1 MKGGMVVRIRVAPKD
16 CMSIVDAAQVLG
28 IQSEQYSMSALTS
41 LVLSSLLEVQ
51 RKAGTVPTRSGFEYL
66 SMMEPYTNR
75 KGVTRQKMT
84 DALYKGQLQGA
95 VGGLAEVTTAV
106 DPIGVASDKTTEELM
121 AEFQELHER
130 WETLTAVEVSR
141 YNDLNVLLFS

>member
-1 MKGGMVVRIRVAPKD
+1 MKGGMVVRLRIAPKD
-16 CMSIVDAAQVLG
+16 CMSIIDAAQTLG
-28 IQSEQYSMSALTS
+28 IQPTQYSMSALTS

-95 VGGLAEVTTAV
+95 IGGLAQPAPIAEEVAN
-106 DPIGVASDKTTEELM
+106 GKTTEELM
-121 AEFQELHER
+121 EEFKELHER
-130 WETLTAVEVSR
+130 WETLTAEEVRR
-141 YNDLNVLLFS
+141 YNDLNALLFS

>member
-16 CMSIVDAAQVLG
+16 CMSLVDTAQALG
-28 IQSEQYSMSALTS
+28 IQPTQYSMSALTS

-84 DALYKGQLQGA
+84 DALYKGQLQAA
-95 VGGLAEVTTAV
+95 VSGLSQPVAAAVAVATAE
-106 DPIGVASDKTTEELM
+106 GKTTEELM
-121 AEFQELHER
+121 EEFKELHER
-130 WETLTAVEVSR
+130 WETLTAVETVR
-141 YNDLNVLLFS
+141 YNDLNALLFS

>member
-1 MKGGMVVRIRVAPKD
+1 MKGGMVVRIRVSPKD

-28 IQSEQYSMSALTS
+28 IQPTQYSMSALTS

-84 DALYKGQLQGA
+84 DALYKGQLRGA
-95 VGGLAEVTTAV
+95 ASGLSQ
-106 DPIGVASDKTTEELM
+106 PASLIDVKEITEGKTTEELM
-121 AEFQELHER
+121 EEFKELHER
-130 WETLTAVEVSR
+130 WETLTAEEVRR
-141 YNDLNVLLFS
+141 YNDLNALLFS

>member
-16 CMSIVDAAQVLG
+16 CMSIIDAAQTLG
-28 IQSEQYSMSALTS
+28 IQPTQYSMSALTS

-84 DALYKGQLQGA
+84 EALYAGQLQGA
-95 VGGLAEVTTAV
+95 VSGPVQ
-106 DPIGVASDKTTEELM
+106 PASLIDVREIVEGKTTEELM
-121 AEFQELHER
+121 VEFKELHER
-130 WETLTAVEVSR
+130 WETLTSAEAAR
-141 YNDLNVLLFS
+141 YNDLNALLFS

>member
-1 MKGGMVVRIRVAPKD
+1 MKGGMVVRIRVSPKD
-16 CMSIVDAAQVLG
+16 CMSLVDAAQALG
-28 IQSEQYSMSALTS
+28 IQSTQYSMSALTS

-75 KGVTRQKMT
+75 KGVIRQKMT

-95 VGGLAEVTTAV
+95 VGGLPRLTAPV
-106 DPIGVASDKTTEELM
+106 VEAAIGDKTTEELM

-130 WETLTAVEVSR
+130 WETLTDLEVSR
-141 YNDLNVLLFS
+141 YNDLNALLFS

>member
-16 CMSIVDAAQVLG
+16 CMSIVDAAQTLG
-28 IQSEQYSMSALTS
+28 IQPTQYSMSALTS

-51 RKAGTVPTRSGFEYL
+51 RKAGTVPIRSGFEYL

-75 KGVTRQKMT
+75 KGATRQKMT

-95 VGGLAEVTTAV
+95 ASGLSQPVAAAVATATTE
-106 DPIGVASDKTTEELM
+106 GKTTEELM
-121 AEFQELHER
+121 EEFKELHER
-130 WETLTAVEVSR
+130 WETLTAVETTR
-141 YNDLNVLLFS
+141 YNDLNALLFS

>member
-1 MKGGMVVRIRVAPKD
+1 MKGGMVVRIRVSPKD
-16 CMSIVDAAQVLG
+16 CMSLVDAAQVLG
-28 IQSEQYSMSALTS
+28 LQPTQYSMSALTS

-95 VGGLAEVTTAV
+95 VGGLAQSAPAVVATAE
-106 DPIGVASDKTTEELM
+106 GKTTEELM

-130 WETLTAVEVSR
+130 WETLTAEEVRR
-141 YNDLNVLLFS
+141 YNDLNALLFS

>member
-1 MKGGMVVRIRVAPKD
+1 MKGGMVVRIRVSPKD
-16 CMSIVDAAQVLG
+16 CMSIIDAAQVLG
-28 IQSEQYSMSALTS
+28 IQPTQYSMSALTS

-95 VGGLAEVTTAV
+95 VGGLAQPTPVTVTTSE
-106 DPIGVASDKTTEELM
+106 GKTTEELM
-121 AEFQELHER
+121 VEFKELHER
-130 WETLTAVEVSR
+130 WETLTAEEVRR
-141 YNDLNVLLFS
+141 YNDLNELLFS

>member
-1 MKGGMVVRIRVAPKD
+1 MKGGMVVRIRVSPKD
-16 CMSIVDAAQVLG
+16 CMSIIDAAQALG
-28 IQSEQYSMSALTS
+28 IQPTQYSMSALTS

-95 VGGLAEVTTAV
+95 VSGLSQPAPIMATIAE
-106 DPIGVASDKTTEELM
+106 GKTTEELM

>member
-1 MKGGMVVRIRVAPKD
+1 MKGGMVVRLRVAPKD
-16 CMSIVDAAQVLG
+16 CMSIIDAAQTLG
-28 IQSEQYSMSALTS
+28 IQPTQYSMSALTS

-95 VGGLAEVTTAV
+95 IGGLSQPAPITPISATAE
-106 DPIGVASDKTTEELM
+106 GKTTEELM
-121 AEFQELHER
+121 VEFKELHER
-130 WETLTAVEVSR
+130 WETLTAAEMTR
-141 YNDLNVLLFS
+141 YNDLNALLFS